1 MASFLIIPKLLPLCI
16 LLSLLLALINWLLS
30 LIQIKL
36 PYTILKFFEVLLT
49 LVIALTISITLIDYH
64 IVINRE
70 QYSPMAYFPFALCL
84 FAVQMYYAEQYYKI
98 SYVFITNFVTLL
110 LTVILLYSLPSKI
123 FTLPILLYYLVHT
136 IVLLI
141 LSSKNHEDILA
152 LLKKQIW
159 VNNSKLINSIL
170 PKKNINNYILSCVAS
185 FCYSSLNLC
194 ILVSFK
200 EMGIAEYTAL
210 CLTCVILILTAIISF
225 ALLVKYD
232 DAGNVAFPGCLLI
245 HYIIESYKRC
255 ENLIS
260 GNVDLKP
267 KFTLKS
273 LFFAIILIINGLGS
287 TAFAASIIPEEQPSS
302 PIGEGQHL
310 SRAAQATRQTMSW
323 TASEMAQGA
332 SEIPRNTT
340 SSIGSLG
347 TGAVGAGLYSAV
359 TNYLESGEEE
369 ATPEQ
374 ELVALQEKLAQKDQR
389 IAELEKALEN
399 QKNNSFF
406 NRLFRCFRNNQSTT

>member
-232 DAGNVAFPGCLLI
+232 DVGNEPFPGCLLI
-245 HYIIESYKRC
+245 HFITQAYKRC
-255 ENLIS
+255 ENILYS
-260 GNVDLKP
+260 EQSKSYT
-267 KFTLKS
+267 KFTFRS
-273 LFFAIILIINGLGS
+273 VVFAILLIVDALGS
-287 TAFAASIIPEEQPSS
+287 TSYAMTAQ
-302 PIGEGQHL
+302 IGEQNEIIAGQEQQL
-310 SRAAQATRQTMSW
+310 PVAESRYSAFGDTLRRTFSLPNMRSAA
-323 TASEMAQGA
+323 
-332 SEIPRNTT
+332 
-340 SSIGSLG
+340 GS
-347 TGAVGAGLYSAV
+347 VGAGVTSA
-359 TNYLESGEEE
+359 Y
-369 ATPEQ
+369 
-374 ELVALQEKLAQKDQR
+374 
-389 IAELEKALEN
+389 I
-399 QKNNSFF
+399 
-406 NRLFRCFRNNQSTT
+406 